1 MTGFK
6 RWILSSDDMECYLAK
21 MGRYFDYGLNS
32 VVVPR
37 KGGPKAA
44 LSQSNS
50 KAGTRSPTRSLQV
63 LALEGLSVDQTAIWA
78 LNYLDAAVLA
88 PL

>member
-1 MTGFK
+1 MK
-6 RWILSSDDMECYLAK
+6 
-21 MGRYFDYGLNS
+21 
-32 VVVPR
+32 

-44 LSQSNS
+44 YRKAIA
-50 KAGTRSPTRSLQV
+50 KAGTLPPRSLQV
-63 LALEGLSVDQTAIWA
+63 LALEGLSVDQLATWA

>member
-1 MTGFK
+1 V
-6 RWILSSDDMECYLAK
+6 
-21 MGRYFDYGLNS
+21 LNS

-50 KAGTRSPTRSLQV
+50 QSENALPTRSLQV
-63 LALEGLSVDQTAIWA
+63 LALEGLSVDQMATWA